1 MIYFNAYTVI
11 FRIGILYFNK
21 YKFGIRPPNSYFR
34 FTTSYGVQTAS

>member
-21 YKFGIRPPNSYFR
+21 YKFGIRSPNSYFR
-34 FTTSYGVQTAS
+34 FTTSYGVQTAF